1 MKNKFKRIGYRVGMS
16 LLLVVGLLLLFNK
29 PIRNSIMA
37 NQTNEYKVSK
47 VSHKTIKKNS
57 KRDVSFDFS
66 NVSAVSLSTIIEA
79 QANKE
84 KLPVI
89 GGIAIPD
96 VEINLPIFKGLGNAE
111 LSFGAGTMKKD
122 QKMGER
128 NYALASHHV
137 FGMTGSSNML
147 FSPLDKAKKGML
159 IYLTDKEK
167 VYQYRISEIYIVDP
181 TAVEVVEDK
190 QGVNEI
196 TLVTCTDAEATQR
209 IIVKGAYEKS
219 YNYTK
224 ASKSVIKAFEQDYNQ
239 MQP

>member
-66 NVSAVSLSTIIEA
+66 NVSAVSLSSIVEA
-79 QANKE
+79 QASKE

-159 IYLTDKEK
+159 IYLTDKER

-181 TAVEVVEDK
+181 TAVEVVEDR
-190 QGVNEI
+190 QGVNEV

-209 IIVKGAYEKS
+209 IIVKAGYEKS

-224 ASKSVIKAFEQDYNQ
+224 ASKRVIKAFEQDYNQ
-239 MQP
+239 IQP

>member
-224 ASKSVIKAFEQDYNQ
+224 ASKSVMKAFEQDYNQ